1 MVEEKETTID
11 LKQEVFKYLI
21 HWRWFALSIFLAF
34 ITAVVYLKVTPKSYN
49 VATKILIKD
58 EKEGDLASQL
68 TALPETA
75 LLKGGAANMEDEV
88 QILQSRTLIEKTLDI
103 LPFDVKYYDDSYF
116 VPVDL
121 YRDSPIRVVWH
132 TKNEEEEVIT
142 LVITNI
148 EETGFEVKV
157 NDAPKQLG
165 VYGSELQ
172 SSAGTFT
179 VHRIATT
186 ELESIKVEVF
196 PRAAL
201 VRAFQERLSIT
212 PSSKTA
218 SVLELS
224 MVGRVPS
231 KAADFLN
238 TLVKQYNNESIKDNN
253 FIAENTARFISE
265 RLDLIAS
272 ELGSVESKVQGY
284 KNVNELANME
294 AELQVYLQNQTV
306 FEKQVIENETN
317 INIITSLIG
326 HISQSKPDELVPGG
340 MLRYDAG
347 LESLI
352 SEINKMI
359 MEKQRL
365 SVSATTENTTYVE
378 LQEQIRSLKAN
389 LVSSLRRSLE
399 SLQIIKNDYKRQE
412 ASVQSKLSEVPRQE
426 REFRA
431 IAREQK
437 VIESLYMF
445 LLQKREETNISLAAK
460 DTKAK
465 VIDEAIVSTKPVAPR
480 TLIILLASL
489 IIGGIIPFVYIYIK
503 NLLDTKIKNRFD
515 VIEHSNVPFLGD
527 IPTSES
533 SGKLI
538 EVNSRSSAA
547 EAVRIVRTN
556 LDFILSEQ
564 VDDACKVIFV
574 TSTVSGEGKTFVSAN
589 IAATFSL
596 SGKKVLLMGL
606 DLRNPKLYEY
616 LKVHSLG
623 VSNYISAN
631 NSSIHDYILKVDG
644 YTNFNVLSSGSIPPN
659 PTEILMSKK
668 FQQLFKELKASYDY
682 IIVDTAPVSLVTD
695 TLIISQYADATV
707 YVVRANKIDKEML
720 RIPNELYRD
729 KKLKN
734 MALVLNDS
742 DVTKGYGYGY
752 GYGYGN
758 EVVQKPLWKRV
769 LGI

>member
-1 MVEEKETTID
+1 MEEEKETPID

-34 ITAVVYLKVTPKSYN
+34 ITAVVYLKVTPKSYS

-58 EKEGDLASQL
+58 EKKGDLASQL

-132 TKNEEEEVIT
+132 TKNEEKVIT

-179 VHRIATT
+179 VHRIAPT
-186 ELESIKVEVF
+186 ELKSIKVEVF
-196 PRAAL
+196 PKAAL
-201 VRAFQERLSIT
+201 VPAFQGRLSIT

-340 MLRYDAG
+340 MLSYDAG

-412 ASVQSKLSEVPRQE
+412 ANVQSKLSEVPRQE

-556 LDFILSEQ
+556 LDFILTEQ

-616 LKVHSLG
+616 LKVHPLG

-644 YTNFNVLSSGSIPPN
+644 YTNFDVLSSGSIPPN

-695 TLIISQYADATV
+695 TLIISRYADATV

>member
-1 MVEEKETTID
+1 MEEEKETTID
-11 LKQEVFKYLI
+11 LKQEVLKYLI

-34 ITAVVYLKVTPKSYN
+34 ITAVVYLKVTPKSYR

-58 EKEGDLASQL
+58 EKKGDLASQL

-75 LLKGGAANMEDEV
+75 LLKGGAANIEDEV

-121 YRDSPIRVVWH
+121 YQDSPIRVEWH
-132 TKNEEEEVIT
+132 TKKEEEEVIT

-179 VHRIATT
+179 VHRIAPT

-196 PRAAL
+196 PKAAL

-218 SVLELS
+218 SILELS
-224 MVGRVPS
+224 VVGRVPS

-238 TLVKQYNNESIKDNN
+238 TLVKQYNNESIKDNR
-253 FIAENTARFISE
+253 FIAENTAVFISE
-265 RLDLIAS
+265 RLDLIAD
-272 ELGSVESKVQGY
+272 ELGSVETKVQGY
-284 KNVNELANME
+284 KNTNSFTDIE
-294 AELQVYLQNQTV
+294 AELQLYLQQQST
-306 FEKQVIENETN
+306 FEKEVIENETQ
-317 INIITSLIG
+317 INIVNNLIR
-326 HISQSKPDELVPGG
+326 HISQSQPDELVPGG
-340 MLRYDAG
+340 MLGDSGSEGVIR
-347 LESLI
+347 
-352 SEINKMI
+352 EINQLI
-359 MEKQRL
+359 LEKQRL
-365 SVSATTENTTYVE
+365 AASATAENTKYIE
-378 LQEQIRSLKAN
+378 LQEQIKALKLN
-389 LVSSLRRSLE
+389 LVSSLRRNLS
-399 SLQIIKNDYKRQE
+399 SLQIIKEDYDRQE
-412 ASVQSKLSEVPRQE
+412 ATMHSKLDEIPRQE
-426 REFRA
+426 REFRS

-445 LLQKREETNISLAAK
+445 LLQKREETNISLAAT

-465 VIDEAIVSTKPVAPR
+465 VIDEAVVSTKPVAPR

-489 IIGGIIPFVYIYIK
+489 IIGVIIPFVYIYIK

-533 SGKLI
+533 SGQLI

-556 LDFILSEQ
+556 LDFILTEQ

-616 LKVHSLG
+616 LKVHPLG

-644 YTNFNVLSSGSIPPN
+644 YTNFDVLSSGSIPPN

-668 FQQLFKELKASYDY
+668 FQQLFNELKASYDY

-758 EVVQKPLWKRV
+758 EVVQKPLWKRL

>member
-1 MVEEKETTID
+1 M
-11 LKQEVFKYLI
+11 
-21 HWRWFALSIFLAF
+21 
-34 ITAVVYLKVTPKSYN
+34 
-49 VATKILIKD
+49 
-58 EKEGDLASQL
+58 
-68 TALPETA
+68 
-75 LLKGGAANMEDEV
+75 
-88 QILQSRTLIEKTLDI
+88 
-103 LPFDVKYYDDSYF
+103 
-116 VPVDL
+116 
-121 YRDSPIRVVWH
+121 
-132 TKNEEEEVIT
+132 
-142 LVITNI
+142 
-148 EETGFEVKV
+148 
-157 NDAPKQLG
+157 
-165 VYGSELQ
+165 
-172 SSAGTFT
+172 
-179 VHRIATT
+179 
-186 ELESIKVEVF
+186 
-196 PRAAL
+196 
-201 VRAFQERLSIT
+201 
-212 PSSKTA
+212 
-218 SVLELS
+218 
-224 MVGRVPS
+224 
-231 KAADFLN
+231 
-238 TLVKQYNNESIKDNN
+238 
-253 FIAENTARFISE
+253 
-265 RLDLIAS
+265 
-272 ELGSVESKVQGY
+272 
-284 KNVNELANME
+284 
-294 AELQVYLQNQTV
+294 
-306 FEKQVIENETN
+306 
-317 INIITSLIG
+317 
-326 HISQSKPDELVPGG
+326 
-340 MLRYDAG
+340 
-347 LESLI
+347 
-352 SEINKMI
+352 
-359 MEKQRL
+359 
-365 SVSATTENTTYVE
+365 
-378 LQEQIRSLKAN
+378 
-389 LVSSLRRSLE
+389 
-399 SLQIIKNDYKRQE
+399 
-412 ASVQSKLSEVPRQE
+412 PRQE

-489 IIGGIIPFVYIYIK
+489 IIGAIIPFVYIYIK

-533 SGKLI
+533 SAKLI

-556 LDFILSEQ
+556 LDFILTEQ

-616 LKVHSLG
+616 LKVHPLG

-644 YTNFNVLSSGSIPPN
+644 YTNFDVLSSGSIPPN

-682 IIVDTAPVSLVTD
+682 IIVDTSPVSLVTD

>member
-1 MVEEKETTID
+1 
-11 LKQEVFKYLI
+11 
-21 HWRWFALSIFLAF
+21 
-34 ITAVVYLKVTPKSYN
+34 
-49 VATKILIKD
+49 
-58 EKEGDLASQL
+58 
-68 TALPETA
+68 
-75 LLKGGAANMEDEV
+75 AN
-88 QILQSRTLIEKTLDI
+88 I
-103 LPFDVKYYDDSYF
+103 
-116 VPVDL
+116 
-121 YRDSPIRVVWH
+121 
-132 TKNEEEEVIT
+132 
-142 LVITNI
+142 
-148 EETGFEVKV
+148 
-157 NDAPKQLG
+157 
-165 VYGSELQ
+165 
-172 SSAGTFT
+172 
-179 VHRIATT
+179 
-186 ELESIKVEVF
+186 
-196 PRAAL
+196 
-201 VRAFQERLSIT
+201 
-212 PSSKTA
+212 
-218 SVLELS
+218 
-224 MVGRVPS
+224 
-231 KAADFLN
+231 
-238 TLVKQYNNESIKDNN
+238 
-253 FIAENTARFISE
+253 
-265 RLDLIAS
+265 
-272 ELGSVESKVQGY
+272 
-284 KNVNELANME
+284 E

-340 MLRYDAG
+340 MLSYDAG

-445 LLQKREETNISLAAK
+445 LLQKREETNISLAAS

-556 LDFILSEQ
+556 LDFILTEQ

-616 LKVHSLG
+616 LKVHPLG

-644 YTNFNVLSSGSIPPN
+644 YTNFDVLSSGSIPPN

-742 DVTKGYGYGY
+742 
-752 GYGYGN
+752 
-758 EVVQKPLWKRV
+758 
-769 LGI
+769 